1 MALYSSANT
10 IWTGDAYADA
20 AKVKRIIQPHVCVY
34 GTSVPENLY
43 SGLAPENLTD
53 GLVGRLLVFQS
64 SGTPSRRKP
73 QKRKIPDS
81 VIFKLKSW
89 AEFKPPGTGNI
100 GLGDPLRIEKT
111 HDADDRHEAYCDVV
125 NEKHKT
131 ESEINAAVWSRAPE
145 KAAKLALIFACCST
159 NETPRI
165 TLDAEN
171 WGIKL
176 ANYSTRLVLQAAQN
190 SVAGSKYE
198 SDLKRVWMAIGNGC
212 TQNDLTRKTQWL
224 KQRERAEILSDLQVR
239 GAIQTTIEATEK
251 RPRTWIS
258 KRRVTL

>member
-1 MALYSSANT
+1 VPRELIEQIKWWRNLGLGGNLGSVNPQPRLIKKT
-10 IWTGDAYADA
+10 PEADA
-20 AKVKRIIQPHVCVY
+20 
-34 GTSVPENLY
+34 
-43 SGLAPENLTD
+43 
-53 GLVGRLLVFQS
+53 
-64 SGTPSRRKP
+64 
-73 QKRKIPDS
+73 
-81 VIFKLKSW
+81 
-89 AEFKPPGTGNI
+89 
-100 GLGDPLRIEKT
+100 
-111 HDADDRHEAYCDVV
+111 RHEQYCEEVHGRHGVDSAI
-125 NEKHKT
+125 HK
-131 ESEINAAVWSRAPE
+131 ALWSRAPE

-165 TLDAEN
+165 TLEAEN

-239 GAIQTTIEATEK
+239 GAIQMAIEATEK
-251 RPRTWIS
+251 RPRTWVS